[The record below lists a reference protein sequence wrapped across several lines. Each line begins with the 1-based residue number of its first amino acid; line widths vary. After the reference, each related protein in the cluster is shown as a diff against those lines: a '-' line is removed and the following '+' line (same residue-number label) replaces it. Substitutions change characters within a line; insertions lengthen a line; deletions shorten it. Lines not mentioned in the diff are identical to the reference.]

1 LPTNEFYIGQCIAK
15 NKGCLNVIVK
25 FNTAINK
32 STTNII
38 NRMRNGDTVEILDKI
53 KHDQGKV
60 RFIISEVK

>member
-1 LPTNEFYIGQCIAK
+1 
-15 NKGCLNVIVK
+15 VIVK